1 MQLVPTWRQPNRTP
15 CPLTSYIS
23 DATLAITSPAEGM
36 TMIEEVMRAAPEEL
50 AGILSRYHSHL
61 AR

>member
-1 MQLVPTWRQPNRTP
+1 VAIDKLYIGRY
-15 CPLTSYIS
+15 TSHHK
-23 DATLAITSPAEGM
+23 PRRGM